1 MLVGVT
7 IFQLLVFVPGLEARY
22 GTARGWIDIPGLP
35 NMQPSEFFKIGYIFF
50 MAYWIN
56 KRKEIIDKKQFLSQ
70 FAVINA
76 IIFLVLLCIPDF
88 WTIFILALS
97 ATIMSRYHGL
107 SIKKITIL
115 GGVALLVMFFG
126 SIIIGLFNSKY
137 NYALARLSTYLTT
150 DQEQK
155 QLQEKAEGRQLKQGL
170 LAVGGGGFFGQG
182 YGKGLQK
189 MGYLPE
195 AHSDMIF
202 DAFSEEIGFFGNMI
216 LLALYIGLFVS
227 FLKEIDKVRDPYL
240 RLVGIWLISLL
251 IIQVFVHIGV
261 NLGILPNTGLTL
273 PFISHGGTA
282 LMINFI
288 ELTLMYKILINK

>member
-1 MLVGVT
+1 
-7 IFQLLVFVPGLEARY
+7 
-22 GTARGWIDIPGLP
+22 
-35 NMQPSEFFKIGYIFF
+35 
-50 MAYWIN
+50 
-56 KRKEIIDKKQFLSQ
+56 
-70 FAVINA
+70 
-76 IIFLVLLCIPDF
+76 
-88 WTIFILALS
+88 
-97 ATIMSRYHGL
+97 MSRYHGL

-240 RLVGIWLISLL
+240 RLVGI
-251 IIQVFVHIGV
+251 
-261 NLGILPNTGLTL
+261 
-273 PFISHGGTA
+273 
-282 LMINFI
+282 
-288 ELTLMYKILINK
+288 